1 MKLSVIKRILVES
14 FPSDVQKWVPAIVQP
29 LNSFMDQVTKALSS
43 GLTVR
48 DNFKTQVYT
57 ITLSASQ
64 TYPLTVSYDVNEK
77 PTELRVAR
85 IAAQDG
91 SALPVYSFTWT
102 WKGNQLDMT
111 FNGLSAVKYDVTLIA
126 QV

>member
-29 LNSFMDQVTKALSS
+29 LNSFMDQVAKALSS

-48 DNFKTQVYT
+48 DNLKTQVYT

-64 TYPLTVSYDVNEK
+64 TYPLTVSYDLNEK
-77 PTELRVAR
+77 PLELRVAR
-85 IAAQDG
+85 IASQDG
-91 SALPVYSFTWT
+91 SALPVHSFTWT

-111 FNGLSAVKYDVTLIA
+111 FNGLSAVKYDVILIA

>member
-14 FPSDVQKWVPAIVQP
+14 FPSDVQKWIPAIVQP

-48 DNFKTQVYT
+48 DNFKTQVYSV
-57 ITLSASQ
+57 TLSATQ
-64 TYPLTVSYDVNEK
+64 TYPLTISYDLNEK
-77 PTELRVAR
+77 PLEVRVAR

-91 SALPVYSFTWT
+91 SNIPAYSFTWT
-102 WKGNQLDMT
+102 WKGNQLDIK
-111 FNGLSAVKYDVTLIA
+111 FNGLSAVKYDVALIA

>member
-29 LNSFMDQVTKALSS
+29 LNSFMDQVAKALSS

-48 DNFKTQVYT
+48 DNLKTQVYT

-64 TYPLTVSYDVNEK
+64 TYPLAVSYDLNEK
-77 PTELRVAR
+77 PLEVRVGR

-91 SALPVYSFTWT
+91 SALPAHSFTWT
-102 WKGNQLDMT
+102 WKGTQLDLT
-111 FNGLSAVKYDVTLIA
+111 FNGLSAVKYDVILIA